1 MFFSPLKYKDLDI
14 SSGYRNQL
22 PGQLVKNSL
31 YSNRSNRSNR
41 LYPVKTRWRL
51 ATEEEKKALLLEFP
65 DDRFKS
71 FGWPVKEVVPI
82 ENDDEIKES
91 FFDFKN
97 RRLKGF
103 RNLGETRRVKNKKK
117 DGKILK
123 IQEKLIVASLS
134 CNYLDIRLITGI

>member
-1 MFFSPLKYKDLDI
+1 MFFSPLKYKGLDI
-14 SSGYRNQL
+14 SSGYRNEL
-22 PGQLVKNSL
+22 PNQPVRNSL
-31 YSNRSNRSNR
+31 YSNR

-71 FGWPVKEVVPI
+71 FGWPVEEIVPM

-117 DGKILK
+117 TGK
-123 IQEKLIVASLS
+123 S
-134 CNYLDIRLITGI
+134 